1 MRNLPCFWL
10 KEFILDRGRTL
21 RSFNLSD
28 GEGQITINAGDLPD
42 GLYIYDLQVNGRQV
56 LERKMSVV
64 TK

>member
-42 GLYIYDLQVNGRQV
+42 GLYI
-56 LERKMSVV
+56 
-64 TK
+64 